1 MIKKENL
8 YKIGIGTWKIDYEHF
23 ENDIDAL
30 VYSHN
35 KGENYLSLYML
46 YNNGEVVKQMRKFL
60 DKIDREKVFINVN
73 LEPTIKEIEDI
84 EKQLDE
90 YLKILDIKYVDNLQI
105 HGSFV
110 SEIPLVEVY
119 KEIKRLV
126 DIGKVR
132 YIGISNVNLEQ
143 LKEISSLVR
152 IDFFEGVYN
161 LECKLYEDIG
171 VLNYCKENDIKFIC
185 YQPLRR
191 NRTARRNYPLLVEL
205 ALKYN
210 KTQNQIIL
218 NWIINRKNIMPLI
231 KSTNIK
237 RIDENNESINFKM
250 SDDDYNKLDNF
261 RNTEFDNVKI
271 DWDCNGGVTI
281 DQLANQFE

>member
-1 MIKKENL
+1 M
-8 YKIGIGTWKIDYEHF
+8 
-23 ENDIDAL
+23 
-30 VYSHN
+30 
-35 KGENYLSLYML
+35 
-46 YNNGEVVKQMRKFL
+46 
-60 DKIDREKVFINVN
+60 
-73 LEPTIKEIEDI
+73 
-84 EKQLDE
+84 
-90 YLKILDIKYVDNLQI
+90 QI

-231 KSTNIK
+231 KSTNIE

-250 SDDDYNKLDNF
+250 SDDDYNKLDDF

>member
-84 EKQLDE
+84 EKKLDE

-231 KSTNIK
+231 KSTNIE

-250 SDDDYNKLDNF
+250 SDDDYNKLDDF

>member
-60 DKIDREKVFINVN
+60 DKIDREKVFINDN

-231 KSTNIK
+231 KSTNIE

-250 SDDDYNKLDNF
+250 SDDDYNKLDDF